1 MTVNPVTI
9 DAKNLHYTP
18 LNQQIRRA
26 VAEGVKEI
34 VINNVLGQRFI
45 ADGLRGDQVTIT
57 INGVP
62 GGDLAMFMS
71 GPTVIV
77 HGNADHAPGNTMDK
91 GKVIIHGSAGDAVAH
106 SMRGGRVYVRD
117 NIGYRGGIHMKQYM
131 EKRPIVVVGG
141 SARAFLGEYMA
152 GGLLIV
158 LGLKGAE
165 PISEQGVGSGI
176 HGGEIFVRGPVDDLY
191 LGVGAKQ
198 APVTD
203 EQKAMIRP
211 IIEDFAK
218 SFGID
223 VTPLLASE
231 YTRIAATSARPFA
244 SKYTWE

>member
-1 MTVNPVTI
+1 MEPVTI
-9 DAKNLHYTP
+9 DAKDLHYTP

-26 VAEGVKEI
+26 VAEGKKEI
-34 VINNVLGQRFI
+34 VITNVLGQRFI
-45 ADGLRGDQVTIT
+45 ADGLKGDDVTIT
-57 INGVP
+57 LHGVP

-77 HGNADHAPGNTMDK
+77 NGNADHAPGNTMDK
-91 GKVIIHGSAGDAVAH
+91 GKVVIHGSAGDAVAH
-106 SMRGGRVYVRD
+106 SMRGGRVYVRN
-117 NIGYRGGIHMKQYM
+117 NIGYRGGIHMKQYQ

-141 SARAFLGEYMA
+141 GARAFLGEYMA

-158 LGLKGAE
+158 LGMNGVQ

-176 HGGEIFVRGPVDDLY
+176 HGGEIYVRGSVNDRF

-198 APVTD
+198 APVTP
-203 EQKAMIRP
+203 EQRAMIAP
-211 IIEDFAK
+211 IIEDFAR

-223 VTPLLASE
+223 PAPLLKEE
-231 YTRIAATSARPFA
+231 YTRIAAVSARPFA

>member
-1 MTVNPVTI
+1 MTALTI
-9 DAKNLHYTP
+9 DAKDLHYTP
-18 LNQQIRRA
+18 LNQKIRKA
-26 VAEGVKEI
+26 IADGAKEI
-34 VINNVLGQRFI
+34 TINNVLGQRFI
-45 ADGLRGDQVTIT
+45 GDGLRGQDVTIT

-77 HGNADHAPGNTMDK
+77 NGNADHAPGNTMDK

-131 EKRPIVVVGG
+131 EKRPIVVIGG
-141 SARAFLGEYMA
+141 GARAFLGEYMA

-158 LGLKGAE
+158 LGLGGVQ
-165 PISEQGVGSGI
+165 PITEQGVGSGI

-191 LGVGAKQ
+191 LGGGAKQ
-198 APVTD
+198 APVTA
-203 EQKAMIRP
+203 EQKAMITP

-218 SFGID
+218 SFSID
-223 VTPLLASE
+223 AAPLLASE